1 MSRPVVVARRTPMA
15 TTAGALWRWHAAPGA
30 FERLRPPWEQV
41 EILARS
47 GDALTEGLQVTLRL
61 RRGPIALRWVL
72 RHEAVEPGVGFDDV
86 QLAGSQEL
94 ASVSAVVTY
103 AGLSAQD
110 EPLRSMNNRLSWVL
124 KTSGHVLRV
133 VHEHSSAPIGFDDM
147 KAILVRAPK
156 A

>member
-1 MSRPVVVARRTPMA
+1 MQDLDKT
-15 TTAGALWRWHAAPGA
+15 LWRVISAYQAAVQAKDVAALMKLYDPKVRVFDAWGVWVYEGA
-30 FERLRPPWEQV
+30 PAWQL
-41 EILARS
+41 
-47 GDALTEGLQVTLRL
+47 
-61 RRGPIALRWVL
+61 
-72 RHEAVEPGVGFDDV
+72 AVESWFTSLGTEKLKVGFDDV